1 MAACFAADTSVIVAS
16 LLTWHEHHAPSRRAL
31 ETAMDDAPLVIP
43 VPALVESY
51 AVLTRLPAPHRL
63 SPRDAHVLLRE
74 NFAASAQVDSLT
86 GSQCWDMLGGLAA
99 RSIAGGRT
107 YDAQILAAAI
117 KSGASV
123 VLTLN
128 AEDFAALAPDDIE
141 IRNPL
146 ARS

>member
-74 NFAASAQVDSLT
+74 NFAH
-86 GSQCWDMLGGLAA
+86 WEHGLVAFKLPL
-99 RSIAGGRT
+99 
-107 YDAQILAAAI
+107 DQPELPL
-117 KSGASV
+117 SV
-123 VLTLN
+123 
-128 AEDFAALAPDDIE
+128 
-141 IRNPL
+141 
-146 ARS
+146 